1 MTSMDNTFETSNQN
15 ISNRFQV
22 NFFIEKYVII
32 QKDNE
37 MLIDPFNAHWKK
49 VLGTVSYILQ
59 VFGGLFVLAFIRYE
73 TQGHAA
79 HFRTA
84 LNQITSWIA
93 LVVSN
98 LCLLY

>member
-1 MTSMDNTFETSNQN
+1 MTSINGTFGSFEQT
-15 ISNRFQV
+15 ISNGIQV
-22 NFFIEKYVII
+22 NFSIEKFDII

-37 MLIDPFNAHWKK
+37 ILIDPFNTLWKK

-59 VFGGLFVLAFIRYE
+59 VFGGLIVLSFIRYE

-98 LCLLY
+98 LCRFW